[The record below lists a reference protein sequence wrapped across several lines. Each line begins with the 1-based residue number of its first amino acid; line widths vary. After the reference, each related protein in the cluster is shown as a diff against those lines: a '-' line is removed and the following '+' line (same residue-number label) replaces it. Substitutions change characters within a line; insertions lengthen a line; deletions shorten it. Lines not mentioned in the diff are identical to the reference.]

1 MIRICNHTKR
11 MDACPIQ
18 EVAYMHQL
26 FWFSLQ
32 LALVAWLRKSVILK
46 RGPYS
51 PPQWCVEMAFGLL
64 SALPLLSAL
73 LRERS

>member
-1 MIRICNHTKR
+1 
-11 MDACPIQ
+11 
-18 EVAYMHQL
+18 MHEL

-32 LALVAWLRKSVILK
+32 LALVAWLRKSVNLK

-51 PPQWCVEMAFGLL
+51 AHQWRVETGFGLL

-73 LRERS
+73 FRDSP